1 MWYSYLSIFR
11 TLSSWSDLSRF
22 QLNRCTESKN
32 WNNSWTA
39 RKLLVSVNCALNK
52 YSFWLQLI
60 TYRISARLENSWEVK
75 CNLNY
80 ISNKLTSFHCDIYW
94 SWGPCSLKK
103 MGKLVEKLNT
113 KKEVTDARESKERK
127 QTNDFFLKYVYIPG
141 IQNREIKKVK
151 CKMRLTRDL
160 LHEIIKRKAENEK
173 ILTPSLSKRTMI
185 FSSFL
190 TCES

>member
-1 MWYSYLSIFR
+1 M
-11 TLSSWSDLSRF
+11 
-22 QLNRCTESKN
+22 
-32 WNNSWTA
+32 
-39 RKLLVSVNCALNK
+39 
-52 YSFWLQLI
+52 
-60 TYRISARLENSWEVK
+60 
-75 CNLNY
+75 
-80 ISNKLTSFHCDIYW
+80 
-94 SWGPCSLKK
+94 KK

-151 CKMRLTRDL
+151 CKMRLARDL
-160 LHEIIKRKAENEK
+160 LHEIIKRKAEHEK

>member
-1 MWYSYLSIFR
+1 M
-11 TLSSWSDLSRF
+11 
-22 QLNRCTESKN
+22 C
-32 WNNSWTA
+32 
-39 RKLLVSVNCALNK
+39 
-52 YSFWLQLI
+52 
-60 TYRISARLENSWEVK
+60 
-75 CNLNY
+75 
-80 ISNKLTSFHCDIYW
+80 
-94 SWGPCSLKK
+94 
-103 MGKLVEKLNT
+103 KLVEKLNT

-127 QTNDFFLKYVYIPG
+127 QTNDFFLKYVYIPR

-160 LHEIIKRKAENEK
+160 LHEIIKRKAEHEK

>member
-1 MWYSYLSIFR
+1 M
-11 TLSSWSDLSRF
+11 
-22 QLNRCTESKN
+22 
-32 WNNSWTA
+32 
-39 RKLLVSVNCALNK
+39 
-52 YSFWLQLI
+52 
-60 TYRISARLENSWEVK
+60 
-75 CNLNY
+75 
-80 ISNKLTSFHCDIYW
+80 
-94 SWGPCSLKK
+94 KK

-113 KKEVTDARESKERK
+113 KKEVTDARESKERN
-127 QTNDFFLKYVYIPG
+127 QSNDSFLKYVYIPR
-141 IQNREIKKVK
+141 IQNREIKTVK

>member
-1 MWYSYLSIFR
+1 MVFIFFGFPHYPVGPTSVDFNLIVVPNPKIGTIR
-11 TLSSWSDLSRF
+11 ERHVNKTVPWTNIPFDCSWSRIGF
-22 QLNRCTESKN
+22 QLDSK
-32 WNNSWTA
+32 TA
-39 RKLLVSVNCALNK
+39 
-52 YSFWLQLI
+52 
-60 TYRISARLENSWEVK
+60 EK

-80 ISNKLTSFHCDIYW
+80 MSNKLTSFHCDIYW

-113 KKEVTDARESKERK
+113 KKEVTDARESKESN
-127 QTNDFFLKYVYIPG
+127 QSNDFFLKYVYIPG

-151 CKMRLTRDL
+151 CKMRLARDL
-160 LHEIIKRKAENEK
+160 LHEIIKRKAEYEK